1 VVQVEAPLSIG
12 VLARQCGI
20 RTSALRFWETEGLIT
35 PVGRTPAGYRLYD
48 AECAARVRFILRA
61 QALGL
66 SLDEVH
72 ELLAAA
78 DGEGGSTLRD
88 RLRHLVAHKLAQTRH
103 QIGELEGFAAQL
115 ERVWLRLDGD
125 GACAC
130 RHLGD
135 CDCLTPSTRSGGRHQ
150 LVSVLES
157 ISTSECGCAS
167 ECSGA

>member
-1 VVQVEAPLSIG
+1 MQVKASLSIG

-20 RTSALRFWETEGLIT
+20 RTSALRFWETEGLIM

-66 SLDEVH
+66 SLDEVRA
-72 ELLAAA
+72 LLAAA
-78 DGEGGSTLRD
+78 DGEGGSTVRD
-88 RLRHLVAHKLAQTRH
+88 HLRHLVAHKLAQTRH

-115 ERVWLRLDGD
+115 ERVWLRLDEDD

-150 LVSVLES
+150 LASMLES
-157 ISTSECGCAS
+157 VSTSDCCCAS